1 MRLTVPAVVCRHPNT
16 VLPSVCS
23 CAGTFAAA
31 SAGLPASPP
40 ARPPIR
46 LLIPSPLRAT
56 LMSATLAA
64 LLLAAL
70 LLPVA
75 GSLVP
80 AAQAAAARTYVGTDA
95 CAPCHADQHATFR
108 KYAKKSKSANSVKIM
123 AAKLSREEVQGCY
136 ACHTTGY
143 GKPGGFVSFE
153 STPHLGDAGCEVCH
167 GPGSAHV
174 DSGGDVSLIDRPT
187 MEGCVVCHNEQRVR
201 SFNFKPLL
209 HGGAH

>member
-1 MRLTVPAVVCRHPNT
+1 MRLNVPAAACR
-16 VLPSVCS
+16 
-23 CAGTFAAA
+23 
-31 SAGLPASPP
+31 
-40 ARPPIR
+40 R
-46 LLIPSPLRAT
+46 LSDILF
-56 LMSATLAA
+56 A
-64 LLLAAL
+64 LLPLLLL
-70 LLPVA
+70 LLP
-75 GSLVP
+75 P
-80 AAQAAAARTYVGTDA
+80 APALAAEARSYVGTDA

-108 KYAKKSKSANSVKIM
+108 KYAKKSKSAHSVKVM
-123 AAKLSREEVQGCY
+123 AAKLTREEVQGCY

-153 STPHLGDAGCEVCH
+153 STPHLADAGCEVCH

-174 DSGGDVSLIDRPT
+174 DSGGDVSLIDKPT

>member
-1 MRLTVPAVVCRHPNT
+1 MRLTVPAVVCRRPNSIQSPIQPAAPASVRALSVPLAA
-16 VLPSVCS
+16 VLL
-23 CAGTFAAA
+23 
-31 SAGLPASPP
+31 AGLLVLVGAGQPVSTA
-40 ARPPIR
+40 
-46 LLIPSPLRAT
+46 
-56 LMSATLAA
+56 LAA
-64 LLLAAL
+64 E
-70 LLPVA
+70 
-75 GSLVP
+75 
-80 AAQAAAARTYVGTDA
+80 ARSYVGTDA

-108 KYAKKSKSANSVKIM
+108 KYAKKSKSAHSVQVM
-123 AAKLSREEVQGCY
+123 APKLSREEVQGCY

-153 STPHLGDAGCEVCH
+153 ATPHLADAGCEVCH

-174 DSGGDVSLIDRPT
+174 DSGGDVSLIDKPT

>member
-1 MRLTVPAVVCRHPNT
+1 MRLTVPAVVCRRRSSI
-16 VLPSVCS
+16 LPSAPVS
-23 CAGTFAAA
+23 CL
-31 SAGLPASPP
+31 SL
-40 ARPPIR
+40 RP
-46 LLIPSPLRAT
+46 
-56 LMSATLAA
+56 TLAGV
-64 LLLAAL
+64 LLAAL
-70 LLPVA
+70 LALPLAGPPVA
-75 GSLVP
+75 TAR
-80 AAQAAAARTYVGTDA
+80 AAEARSYVGTDA

-108 KYAKKSKSANSVKIM
+108 KYAKKSKSAHSVKVM
-123 AAKLSREEVQGCY
+123 ASKLTREEVQACY

-153 STPHLGDAGCEVCH
+153 STPHLADAGCEVCH

-174 DSGGDVSLIDRPT
+174 DSGGDVSLIDTPT

>member
-1 MRLTVPAVVCRHPNT
+1 MRLTVPVVVCRRRNST
-16 VLPSVCS
+16 LPSAPMTLRISVRPL
-23 CAGTFAAA
+23 
-31 SAGLPASPP
+31 GL
-40 ARPPIR
+40 R
-46 LLIPSPLRAT
+46 T
-56 LMSATLAA
+56 TLAA
-64 LLLAAL
+64 VLLAAL
-70 LLPVA
+70 LALPLA
-75 GSLVP
+75 GPL
-80 AAQAAAARTYVGTDA
+80 AATARAAEARSYVGTDA

-108 KYAKKSKSANSVKIM
+108 KYAKKSKSAHSVKVM
-123 AAKLSREEVQGCY
+123 ASKLTREEVQGCY

-153 STPHLGDAGCEVCH
+153 STPHLADAGCEVCH

-174 DSGGDVSLIDRPT
+174 DSGGDVSLIDTPT

>member
-1 MRLTVPAVVCRHPNT
+1 MPATVV
-16 VLPSVCS
+16 
-23 CAGTFAAA
+23 
-31 SAGLPASPP
+31 
-40 ARPPIR
+40 
-46 LLIPSPLRAT
+46 
-56 LMSATLAA
+56 A
-64 LLLAAL
+64 LLLAAVM
-70 LLPVA
+70 LLPV
-75 GSLVP
+75 GGPLVP
-80 AAQAAAARTYVGTDA
+80 AVQAAAARTYVGTDA

-108 KYAKKSKSANSVKIM
+108 KYAKKSKSAHSVKIM

-174 DSGGDVSLIDRPT
+174 ESGGDVSLIDRPT

>member
-1 MRLTVPAVVCRHPNT
+1 MRLTVSAVVCRRQNLT
-16 VLPSVCS
+16 LPSMQP
-23 CAGTFAAA
+23 
-31 SAGLPASPP
+31 SAPVSDRLVHLPLPP
-40 ARPPIR
+40 ALSVP
-46 LLIPSPLRAT
+46 
-56 LMSATLAA
+56 LAA
-64 LLLAAL
+64 VLLVAL
-70 LLPVA
+70 LVLTTA
-75 GSLVP
+75 GPLVP
-80 AAQAAAARTYVGTDA
+80 TAMAAEARSYVGTDA

-108 KYAKKSKSANSVKIM
+108 KYAKKSKSAESVKVM
-123 AAKLSREEVQGCY
+123 TPKLSKEEVQGCY

-153 STPHLGDAGCEVCH
+153 ATPHLADAGCEVCH

-174 DSGGDVSLIDRPT
+174 DSGGDVSLIDKPT

>member
-1 MRLTVPAVVCRHPNT
+1 MRLTVPAVVCRRPNSIQS
-16 VLPSVCS
+16 PIQP
-23 CAGTFAAA
+23 AAPA
-31 SAGLPASPP
+31 SARSLSPAS
-40 ARPPIR
+40 ARALSVP
-46 LLIPSPLRAT
+46 
-56 LMSATLAA
+56 LAA
-64 LLLAAL
+64 VLLAGLLVLVGAGQPVSTAL
-70 LLPVA
+70 
-75 GSLVP
+75 
-80 AAQAAAARTYVGTDA
+80 AAEARSYVGTDA

-108 KYAKKSKSANSVKIM
+108 KYAKKSKSAHSVKVM
-123 AAKLSREEVQGCY
+123 APKLSREEVQGCY

-153 STPHLGDAGCEVCH
+153 ATPHLADAGCEVCH

-174 DSGGDVSLIDRPT
+174 DSGGDVSLIDKPT